1 MGYKRLIRYQY
12 YQILI
17 NKVNAGKNSQ
27 DTGKIFNFA
36 EWAEQVKKENLIT
49 KPVDFNN
56 AKARIEHVAY
66 SKNYNVWCLQLMKL
80 RDTNVPAKAKDFEE
94 AKTIELDENEYIGED
109 LYMIYDAE
117 KGIAMIQ
124 QNRNSLGVSR
134 VEEFLQ
140 HTYNLFWGT
149 DHNKKISIEPII
161 GADGIEKLSKG
172 TLRYIELSM
181 ANLNNYIP
189 AEKTP
194 LSEIISQLKTYHGVA
209 GKIMISIGRCKGE
222 TLDRNK
228 VQELAK
234 EVCEE
239 SNKRLVR
246 GAKIKIK
253 EEDDTDVEIV
263 DLLEDTC
270 HDFLEFDLNKRERL
284 GYGIVISSMCMK
296 YANRKNELYRLVDSD
311 MR

>member
-228 VQELAK
+228 VHELVK
-234 EVCEE
+234 EVCE
-239 SNKRLVR
+239 
-246 GAKIKIK
+246 
-253 EEDDTDVEIV
+253 
-263 DLLEDTC
+263 
-270 HDFLEFDLNKRERL
+270 
-284 GYGIVISSMCMK
+284 
-296 YANRKNELYRLVDSD
+296 
-311 MR
+311 